1 MNWFKFY
8 VSTGLLFCAVLAL
21 GQSDINKKLIDFNE
35 KRLQITRNGMYVL
48 GVWAGTN
55 LLLGGIGASQTT
67 GATRYFY
74 QGNALWNTVNAGL
87 AGFSLWQI
95 SQTDPS
101 SLSLL
106 ESIQEQQKIEH
117 LLLFNAGLDIAYIA
131 SGWGLTEYGSR
142 SKNPDL
148 FNGYGRALIVQGS
161 FLLLFDSILYFIL
174 HKHQM
179 DHLPE
184 LLGRI
189 GPSSTGIG
197 ITLNL

>member
-1 MNWFKFY
+1 MKWLRIY
-8 VSTGLLFCAVLAL
+8 LIVSLLCCSFIAL
-21 GQSDINKKLIDFNE
+21 GQADDTKNLVEFNQ

-48 GVWAGTN
+48 GAWAGAN
-55 LLLGGIGASQTT
+55 LLIGTIGASQTSGST
-67 GATRYFY
+67 HYFY

-95 SQTDPS
+95 SQTDPAA
-101 SLSLL
+101 LTLL
-106 ESIQEQQKIEH
+106 ESIREQQKIEH

-131 SGWGLTEYGSR
+131 SGWGLTEYASR

-148 FNGYGRALIVQGS
+148 FNGYGQALMVQGG
-161 FLLLFDSILYFIL
+161 FLLLFDAILYYVL
-174 HKHQM
+174 YRHQM
-179 DHLPE
+179 NHLPD